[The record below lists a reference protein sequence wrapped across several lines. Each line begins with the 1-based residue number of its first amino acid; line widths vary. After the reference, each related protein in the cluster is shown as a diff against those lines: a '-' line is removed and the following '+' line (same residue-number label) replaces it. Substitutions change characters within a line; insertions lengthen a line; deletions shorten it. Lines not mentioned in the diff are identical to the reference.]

1 MSVTV
6 DAYPLGRSDAE
17 TRRLILQHQIY
28 SPITR
33 QFLTAAG
40 ITRGMKVLD
49 LGSGAGD
56 VAMLCADLV
65 GPQGTVVGIDAVAS
79 ILDFARHRVD
89 RRDGATSSSGKEISL
104 TSIFRTT
111 STRSTAAGF

>member
-17 TRRLILQHQIY
+17 TRRLMLQHQVY

-33 QFLTAAG
+33 QFLMTAG

-65 GPQGTVVGIDAVAS
+65 GPQGAVVGIDANAS
-79 ILDFARHRVD
+79 ILDS
-89 RRDGATSSSGKEISL
+89 RDTASERWDAATSSSGTGTCG

-111 STRSTAAGF
+111 STRSSAVGS

>member
-33 QFLTAAG
+33 QFLTSAG

-65 GPQGTVVGIDAVAS
+65 GPQGTVVGIDANAS
-79 ILDFARHRVD
+79 ILDFARHRVG
-89 RRDGATSSSGKEISL
+89 RDGMAQRRVPARRYL
-104 TSIFRTT
+104 
-111 STRSTAAGF
+111 